1 MGRINF
7 VVSVRADQHQVPHI
21 GLGQKILDQIERC
34 GIEPLQIVEEQR
46 KRMLRP
52 CEHSDESPKDELE
65 SALGVLERKVGD
77 WRRFADDELQFRNKV
92 HDELRVRAQRI
103 TKRLA
108 PVAQLP
114 FGLAQEG
121 TDETLKG
128 LGER

>member
-1 MGRINF
+1 MGRVNF

-21 GLGQKILDQIERC
+21 GLGEQILDQIER
-34 GIEPLQIVEEQR
+34 GRIEPLQIVEEQR

-52 CEHSDESPKDELE
+52 RANSDKSPQDEQE

-92 HDELRVRAQRI
+92 HNELSVRTERLMKRI
-103 TKRLA
+103 A
-108 PVAQLP
+108 PFVQFAFALT
-114 FGLAQEG
+114 QER
-121 TDETLKG
+121 TDKALKG